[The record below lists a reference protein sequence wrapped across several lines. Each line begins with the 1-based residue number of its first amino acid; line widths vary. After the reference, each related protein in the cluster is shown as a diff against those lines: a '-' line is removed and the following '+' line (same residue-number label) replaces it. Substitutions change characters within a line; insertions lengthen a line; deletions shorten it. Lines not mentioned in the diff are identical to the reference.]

1 MTEYPMPYSHIVLR
15 AGDREPLVVLLDRGG
30 YMPLEEWKATRVSKD
45 EFNRLMCARRLLAH
59 TPDYEEHP

>member
-1 MTEYPMPYSHIVLR
+1 MTEYPMPYSHIVLSQ
-15 AGDREPLVVLLDRGG
+15 DLEPLVVALDGSRI
-30 YMPLEEWKATRVSKD
+30 PLDEWKATRVHRE

>member
-1 MTEYPMPYSHIVLR
+1 MTEYPMPYSHIVLSQ
-15 AGDREPLVVLLDRGG
+15 DLEPLVVALDGTRI
-30 YMPLEEWKATRVSKD
+30 PLDEWKTTRVQRE

>member
-1 MTEYPMPYSHIVLR
+1 MTEYPMPYSHIVLSQ
-15 AGDREPLVVLLDRGG
+15 DLEPLVVALDGSRI
-30 YMPLEEWKATRVSKD
+30 PLEEWKTTRVQRE

>member
-1 MTEYPMPYSHIVLR
+1 MTEYPMPYSHIVLSQ
-15 AGDREPLVVLLDRGG
+15 DLEPLVVALDGSRI
-30 YMPLEEWKATRVSKD
+30 PLDEWKTTRVQRE